1 MNLIINK
8 MSKNLIFL
16 FFLISII
23 YVSQC
28 QEFDKDMMR
37 AVACLSLIRK
47 LDNKPSDQRVLS
59 SYILTC
65 FISIDEATT
74 QKLLLSQTSNKL
86 DLTQEQITKLTDMYQ
101 IEKKYTE
108 DQIMDYSKAL
118 NTAFEKL
125 KNAQSDG
132 MKMPSQGGE
141 YSSNNNNKGDAPGL
155 FGRMIAS
162 FIGLFTTN
170 DSLLTLFGAFIIFYL
185 ILRQIRKMF
194 TSNGKNIKNN
204 VKKVGKNK
212 KKVK

>member
-1 MNLIINK
+1 

-16 FFLISII
+16 FFLFSLIDISK
-23 YVSQC
+23 C

-37 AVACLSLIRK
+37 AVACISMIRK
-47 LDNKPSDQRVLS
+47 LENKPSDQRVLS

-74 QKLLLSQTSNKL
+74 QKLLLNQASSKL
-86 DLTQEQITKLTDMYQ
+86 DLTQDEISKLTDMYK

-118 NTAFEKL
+118 NSALERL
-125 KNAQSDG
+125 KNAPPGG
-132 MKMPSQGGE
+132 MRAPSQGDE
-141 YSSNNNNKGDAPGL
+141 YSTKSNNRQEGPGL
-155 FGRMIAS
+155 LGRMISS

-170 DSLLTLFGAFIIFYL
+170 DSLLILFGAFIIFYL
-185 ILRQIRKMF
+185 ILRQIRKWF
-194 TSNGKNIKNN
+194 SSNDKNN
-204 VKKVGKNK
+204 KNNMKKVVKHK